1 MSKESHDNGNM
12 TNVLSPDYIH
22 TTHFDTQNTYLTVTK
37 QQLIQNKY
45 SKRMPFLMQLTFWC
59 AK

>member
-1 MSKESHDNGNM
+1 MSKESHDNGK
-12 TNVLSPDYIH
+12 SPDYIH

-45 SKRMPFLMQLTFWC
+45 SKRMQFLIHLTFGVQNEQNV
-59 AK
+59 